1 MLSYGLKAA
10 MPPVRDTPDL
20 ITGDFD
26 SADWSNVEHFRSQ
39 GARSILLFFL
49 DKKEWVSPVFV
60 DQHRFDA

>member
-1 MLSYGLKAA
+1 
-10 MPPVRDTPDL
+10 MPLVRDTPDL

-49 DKKEWVSPVFV
+49 NKKEC
-60 DQHRFDA
+60 QKTLGLLL